1 VARLFWQGHLTDLV
15 AWGLGIVAVVLL
27 LVDTFDGKASAHLGV
42 WGIAVGLV
50 VLGLWLAPARRQAT
64 RRNEAE
70 AVREAEREV
79 DQILERLVDRAERSV
94 DELDRDRPDRSGG
107 RSAR

>member
-1 VARLFWQGHLTDLV
+1 MARLFWQGHLTDLV

-27 LVDTFDGKASAHLGV
+27 LVDTFDGRPSAHLGR

-50 VLGLWLAPARRQAT
+50 VLGLWLAPARRQAS
-64 RRNEAE
+64 RRSEVE
-70 AVREAEREV
+70 EAERDV
-79 DQILERLVDRAERSV
+79 DQILQRLVDRAERSV